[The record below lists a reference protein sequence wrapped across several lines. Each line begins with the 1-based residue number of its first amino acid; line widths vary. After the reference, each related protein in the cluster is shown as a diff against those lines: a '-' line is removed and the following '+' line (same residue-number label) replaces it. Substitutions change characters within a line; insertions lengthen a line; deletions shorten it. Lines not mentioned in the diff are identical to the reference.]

1 MVTVVYLA
9 YGRKRLAQAFGGSLP
24 LLERGDDLATAFSA
38 LTFLHFASTLPNA
51 WRLVIYTDAPRVF
64 GRYRLPCELI
74 PVELVREREDDRG
87 YAHRRK
93 LLVVQHCAENFDGDL
108 FFVDGDT
115 YFMQSPA
122 ELFAALASG
131 RSVLHT
137 PEWIVS
143 PEAQPDL
150 DRLMREH
157 VFESPRLRS
166 AQRRPKL
173 TMWNSGVIGLSQAT
187 KPFIP
192 EVIAICDE
200 LYAACRYH
208 AMEQFAW
215 SVVLDEVTGIVPADD
230 VVYHYW
236 YGREELTYRTGEFLR
251 SNRHLPVD
259 ELAAAASAYRPT
271 VTGAWKPPPKVRARQ
286 LAGSARRTLK
296 GLLAKAPALS
306 R

>member
-24 LLERGDDLATAFSA
+24 MLERGDDLATTFSA
-38 LTFLHFASTLPNA
+38 LTFVHYASPLPEA

-64 GRYRLPCELI
+64 TRYGLPCHLV
-74 PVELVREREDDRG
+74 PVDVADDRDDQSG
-87 YAHRRK
+87 YPYRRK

-115 YFMQSPA
+115 YFMKSPA
-122 ELFAALASG
+122 ELFEALAAG
-131 RSVLHT
+131 RGVLHT
-137 PEWIVS
+137 REWIVS
-143 PEAQPDL
+143 EATQPDL

-157 VFESPRLRS
+157 EFRSPRLRS
-166 AQRRPKL
+166 AQRRPAL
-173 TMWNSGVIGLSQAT
+173 TMWNSGVIGLPEES
-187 KPFIP
+187 KSVVP

-215 SVVLDEVTGIVPADD
+215 SVVLEDTSGIVPADE

-236 YGREELTYRTGEFLR
+236 YGREELTYRTAEFLR
-251 SNRHLPVD
+251 ANRRLTVD
-259 ELAAAASAYRPT
+259 ELAVAASSFRPT
-271 VTGAWKPPPKVRARQ
+271 VTGAWKPPLQVRVRQ
-286 LAGSARRTLK
+286 LLGTARRTTK
-296 GLLAKAPALS
+296 GVVAKGRAFL